1 MEIILLE
8 RIEKLGQMGDV
19 VKVKPGYARNFLL
32 PQGKALRANKSNL
45 ERFETEKAQRE
56 ADNLSRRSEA
66 ETEAGKMDKLAVSMV
81 RAASEMGQLFGSVT
95 SRDIAD
101 AVTEAGFTITRNQV
115 VMEKAIKT
123 LGLHDTR
130 VRLHP
135 EVSVTVTV
143 NVARSL
149 DEAKTQ
155 LETGVAVTGMMDDD
169 DDDLDAGYEAAEDA
183 AADEAP
189 STPLLT
195 RHRPKRLPLRMARK
209 AEQAF
214 CHHLPQTDMEK
225 PGSAPAFLYAK
236 RRDRSLRGFFDL
248 SPHSTAFT

>member
-8 RIEKLGQMGDV
+8 RVEKLGQMGDV

-32 PQGKALRANKSNL
+32 PQGKALRANKTNL

-66 ETEAGKMDKLAVSMV
+66 ETEAGKMDGLAVSMV

-95 SRDIAD
+95 SRDIAK

-130 VRLHP
+130 LRLHP

-155 LETGVAVTGMMDDD
+155 LETGVAVTGMIDDD
-169 DDDLDAGYEAAEDA
+169 DDDDMDAGYEAEAAAEA
-183 AADEAP
+183 APADEAATEEAA
-189 STPLLT
+189 S
-195 RHRPKRLPLRMARK
+195 
-209 AEQAF
+209 E
-214 CHHLPQTDMEK
+214 E
-225 PGSAPAFLYAK
+225 APAEEAPAEEAAAEES
-236 RRDRSLRGFFDL
+236 DE
-248 SPHSTAFT
+248 A

>member
-8 RIEKLGQMGDV
+8 RVEKLGQMGDV

-32 PQGKALRANKSNL
+32 PQGKALRANKNNL

-66 ETEAGKMDKLAVSMV
+66 ETEAGKMDGLAVSMV

-95 SRDIAD
+95 SRDIAE

-130 VRLHP
+130 LRLHP

-155 LETGVAVTGMMDDD
+155 LETGVAVTGMIDDD
-169 DDDLDAGYEAAEDA
+169 DDDDMDAGYGAEAAAEA
-183 AADEAP
+183 APADEAATEEAA
-189 STPLLT
+189 S
-195 RHRPKRLPLRMARK
+195 
-209 AEQAF
+209 E
-214 CHHLPQTDMEK
+214 E
-225 PGSAPAFLYAK
+225 APAEEAPAEEAPAEEAPAEEAAAEES
-236 RRDRSLRGFFDL
+236 DE
-248 SPHSTAFT
+248 A

>member
-8 RIEKLGQMGDV
+8 RVEKLGQMGDV

-32 PQGKALRANKSNL
+32 PQGKALRANKNNL

-66 ETEAGKMDKLAVSMV
+66 ETEAGKMDGLAVSMV

-95 SRDIAD
+95 SRDIAE

-130 VRLHP
+130 LRLHP

-155 LETGVAVTGMMDDD
+155 LETGVAVTGMIDDD
-169 DDDLDAGYEAAEDA
+169 DDDDMDAGYEAEAAAEA
-183 AADEAP
+183 APADEAATEEAA
-189 STPLLT
+189 SDE
-195 RHRPKRLPLRMARK
+195 AS
-209 AEQAF
+209 AE
-214 CHHLPQTDMEK
+214 E
-225 PGSAPAFLYAK
+225 APAEEAPAEEAPAEEAAAEES
-236 RRDRSLRGFFDL
+236 DE
-248 SPHSTAFT
+248 A